1 MRNNESA
8 IVIDEQRDNS
18 LENTACEMHDLVN
31 RIRCTVARRV
41 DWEQTARLVADEL
54 KGNLPSP
61 DILTF
66 QQRLGDPDHYCSL
79 PLHIEPNGSF
89 SIVAL
94 VWRPGQET
102 PIHDHVAW
110 CVFGVIQGVE
120 YEELYLKDDGGCLIE
135 AGVNCNP
142 TGTVSHV
149 VPPGDIH
156 RVRSAGD
163 SIAISIHIY
172 GTDVRR
178 VGSSVR
184 REYEPPVPATDVISL
199 N

>member
-8 IVIDEQRDNS
+8 IVVDEQRDNS
-18 LENTACEMHDLVN
+18 LQNTAHEVHDLVN
-31 RIRCTVARRV
+31 RIRSTMARRN

-54 KGNLPSP
+54 KGKLPSP

-79 PLHIEPNGSF
+79 PLHVEPNGSF

-135 AGVNCNP
+135 AGVNYNP
-142 TGTVSHV
+142 TGSESC
-149 VPPGDIH
+149 
-156 RVRSAGD
+156 RSAGR
-163 SIAISIHIY
+163 Y
-172 GTDVRR
+172 PPCPQRR
-178 VGSSVR
+178 RFYRHLDPYLWHR
-184 REYEPPVPATDVISL
+184 RSQAGLQRPS
-199 N
+199 